1 MAGTLKLVWRDFE
14 NGAEKGAKQWRAI
27 FWRLFVGAHFLAPT
41 PRFL

>member
-14 NGAEKGAKQWRAI
+14 NGAEKAPNN
-27 FWRLFVGAHFLAPT
+27 GAHFLAPT